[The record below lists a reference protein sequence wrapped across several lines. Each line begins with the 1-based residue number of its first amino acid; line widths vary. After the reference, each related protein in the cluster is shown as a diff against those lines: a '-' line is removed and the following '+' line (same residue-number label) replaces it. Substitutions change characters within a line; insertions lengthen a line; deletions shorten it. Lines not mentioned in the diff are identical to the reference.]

1 MNLSKG
7 NNNLQKTYNNIKSVG
22 GKRNERNIEKNIR
35 SMFNR
40 FGCRNINGSFTSNNR
55 MVNSNRSNN
64 NSCRLYMASLL
75 KEVHI

>member
-40 FGCRNINGSFTSNNR
+40 FGCWNINGSFTSNNR
-55 MVNSNRSNN
+55 MVNSNRYNN